1 MLKIIM
7 IVCFIL
13 TAPLLLFV
21 TIQLIALLPHTFKW
35 YFLDP
40 HRTPEE
46 IAEDDRKTKEIVKEF
61 EEKMRPRWEALAKRE
76 SEREKREE
84 RKKKMMEKEK
94 ADDQGDE
101 W

>member
-1 MLKIIM
+1 MLKIFI
-7 IVCFIL
+7 IICLIL

-21 TIQLIALLPHTFKW
+21 LITSTLLIPTTFKW

-46 IAEDDRKTKEIVKEF
+46 EAEDKRKTQARVKEF
-61 EEKMRPRWEALAKRE
+61 EEKMRPRWEALKKRE
-76 SEREKREE
+76 REKEKREE

>member
-1 MLKIIM
+1 MLKI
-7 IVCFIL
+7 FIIICL
-13 TAPLLLFV
+13 IITAPFFLFV
-21 TIQLIALLPHTFKW
+21 LITSTLLIPHTFKW

-46 IAEDDRKTKEIVKEF
+46 EAEDKRKAQEEVKEF

-76 SEREKREE
+76 REKQEAREKE
-84 RKKKMMEKEK
+84 KMEKEK
-94 ADDQGDE
+94 SNG